1 MVILEPGRPSD
12 DDNQGNGGYKKYY
25 LVRGYTLLFL
35 GVGLIV
41 WGIWPP
47 IDPAIFTFGGS
58 LVGLNPVLKAQEKR

>member
-1 MVILEPGRPSD
+1 MVILEPGRPS
-12 DDNQGNGGYKKYY
+12 NGGNNGEYKRYY

-47 IDPAIFTFGGS
+47 IDPAIFTFGGT